1 MSATSILPVGPNTIV
16 YGSADGSKT
25 VHNKYKDM
33 NALMKKAGRALN
45 LKPHWVTPL
54 LPGGPKVLICGPGDI
69 GTFPHPR
76 NHRHR
81 PPLTQHRLRACAV
94 VRAEGHLGTDGR
106 FYVLDTARVFP
117 PTYIPHRQLELLVK
131 IRVLTQTSAPP

>member
-1 MSATSILPVGPNTIV
+1 VALTLESADYKGFRLSATSILPVGPNTIV

-69 GTFPHPR
+69 GTFFHI
-76 NHRHR
+76 
-81 PPLTQHRLRACAV
+81 RAI
-94 VRAEGHLGTDGR
+94 T
-106 FYVLDTARVFP
+106 VFS
-117 PTYIPHRQLELLVK
+117 HH
-131 IRVLTQTSAPP
+131 